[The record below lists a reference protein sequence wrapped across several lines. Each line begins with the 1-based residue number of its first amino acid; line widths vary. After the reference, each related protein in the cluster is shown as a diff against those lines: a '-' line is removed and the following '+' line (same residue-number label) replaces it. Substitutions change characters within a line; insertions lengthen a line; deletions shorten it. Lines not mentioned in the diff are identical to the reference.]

1 MRKIVLASHGSFS
14 KGLLDSV
21 HMVLGDSVKNV
32 VTYSLNVGE
41 SATDYATEL
50 EAEIIENADA
60 EYILIADLFG
70 ASVCSALM
78 PLTLYENVK
87 LFTGMSFIM
96 VIELLMGYEYPLT
109 ESDIEKLIEDSR
121 KGIRNVNIS
130 DEKEAEVEDF

>member
-1 MRKIVLASHGSFS
+1 MRKIVLASHGAFS

-21 HMVLGDSVKNV
+21 HMVLGDSLRNV

-50 EAEIIENADA
+50 EAEIIENADT

-70 ASVCSALM
+70 ASVCSALT

-87 LFTGMSFIM
+87 LLTGMSFIM
-96 VIELLMGYEYPLT
+96 VIELLTGYEYPLT
-109 ESDIEKLIEDSR
+109 ESDIEKLVEDSR
-121 KGIRNVNIS
+121 KGIRSVSIS